1 MLQYSALL
9 SNLSFTNIGT
19 AKQTEKPEY
28 LEHLLQVLF
37 DQLQQAPAYSHYLP
51 QTRHPVLLPILEKLS
66 DPLLFNLS
74 LQQLLQNFSVSDRH
88 LLRLSQQELQLSLS
102 EWRNR
107 AKIVYAIHQIRQG
120 TSIKRLAYDLGYQ
133 HSSSFIEFLK
143 DIQAKH
149 LFKSE
154 IIRQ

>member
-1 MLQYSALL
+1 
-9 SNLSFTNIGT
+9 
-19 AKQTEKPEY
+19 
-28 LEHLLQVLF
+28 
-37 DQLQQAPAYSHYLP
+37 
-51 QTRHPVLLPILEKLS
+51 ILEKLS

-133 HSSSFIEFLK
+133 HSSSFI
-143 DIQAKH
+143 
-149 LFKSE
+149 
-154 IIRQ
+154 

>member
-1 MLQYSALL
+1 MEQQ
-9 SNLSFTNIGT
+9 
-19 AKQTEKPEY
+19 KQTEKPEY

-120 TSIKRLAYDLGYQ
+120 TPIKRLAYDLGYQ
-133 HSSSFIEFLK
+133 HSSSFIEF
-143 DIQAKH
+143 
-149 LFKSE
+149 FKRYTGQTPVQ
-154 IIRQ
+154 IRNN